1 MGYLQDFLNV
11 LKEMQDYANENDLA
25 EGKTVYAISGW
36 SDWGLWPWWLA
47 NVREMGYLDLANG
60 AIVNRETLEVDVN
73 YNTEAFWDSLK
84 FYNKAY
90 NMGLLD
96 PEAFT
101 MKNDQFW
108 EKCQNGQVLMAH
120 ASWQTD

>member
-1 MGYLQDFLNV
+1 
-11 LKEMQDYANENDLA
+11 
-25 EGKTVYAISGW
+25 
-36 SDWGLWPWWLA
+36 
-47 NVREMGYLDLANG
+47 MGYLDLANG